1 MEWTSVMN
9 SGTLN
14 DEHWIYVP
22 FGVNS
27 MKNHLQVDW
36 KLGFFRRMVPFD
48 FKFGGEFFDA
58 LDVTLSPVDGP
69 KDGHSIAVRFESIG

>member
-27 MKNHLQVDW
+27 MKNDLQVDW
-36 KLGFFRRMVPFD
+36 KLGFFRRMVRFQIWR
-48 FKFGGEFFDA
+48 GIFDA
-58 LDVTLSPVDGP
+58 LDVTMTPVDGP
-69 KDGHSIAVRFESIG
+69 KDGHSIVVRFESIG

>member
-48 FKFGGEFFDA
+48 FKFGGEF
-58 LDVTLSPVDGP
+58 LT
-69 KDGHSIAVRFESIG
+69 RWT